1 MEGSETVTRRKIAI
15 PFTLGVIA
23 TVALGCS
30 EDTEQG
36 LNSEPTVPPSPALS
50 TQAHPARP
58 TLTAPKLQPPPQQN
72 EYTTQGR
79 PEVVFDPCT
88 WISDEAV
95 VEAGL
100 DPSTRR
106 RGDDLVAEY
115 TFLTCDF
122 DGHLRELQINSGN
135 VTWEENLQKN
145 GAHSEPLTVNGR
157 EALQVRDPHTP
168 RRCSIH
174 VRTKVGFVMFSSA
187 RTFEG
192 SEAGLGLCD
201 GVLEI
206 ATALEPE
213 IGEEN

>member
-1 MEGSETVTRRKIAI
+1 MIT
-15 PFTLGVIA
+15 

-30 EDTEQG
+30 E
-36 LNSEPTVPPSPALS
+36 NAEPRLAPGSATASSSSVSKPQ
-50 TQAHPARP
+50 TNPARP
-58 TLTAPKLQPPPQQN
+58 TLTAPKLQPPSQQN

-88 WISDEAV
+88 WISDDAIV
-95 VEAGL
+95 KAGL

-122 DGHLRELQINSGN
+122 DGRLRDLQVDSGN
-135 VTWEENLQKN
+135 VAWEENLRKN
-145 GAHSEPLTVNGR
+145 DAHSEPLTVNGR
-157 EALQVRDPHTP
+157 EALQVRDPSTP
-168 RRCSIH
+168 RRCDIH
-174 VRTKVGFVMFSSA
+174 VRTKVGYVTFSSA

-192 SEAGLGLCD
+192 SETGLGLCD